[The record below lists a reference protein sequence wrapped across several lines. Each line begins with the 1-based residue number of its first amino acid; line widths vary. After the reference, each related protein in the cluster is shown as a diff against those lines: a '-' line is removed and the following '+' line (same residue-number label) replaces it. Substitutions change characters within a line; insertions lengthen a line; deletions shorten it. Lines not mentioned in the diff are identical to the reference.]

1 MNKLIIG
8 SRGSELAL
16 LQTKQVRDMLLAVY
30 PLLDIHINIIQTQG
44 DKNLDKPLYEIGGK
58 SIFTTELED
67 ALLNHHIDLA
77 VHSLK
82 DLPSTLEDGLI
93 YTGSPEREDA
103 RDVFVSN
110 RWETLAAVPSGGS
123 IATGS
128 IRRKAQLLHQ
138 RPDLHIIGLRGNI
151 DTRLRKLDE
160 SKWDG
165 IITAASAMHRLGL
178 QDRIS
183 QYLDPEYFVPAGGQG
198 ALGLE
203 TIVDRED
210 VKQMASAIIDKNT
223 TQCCQAERQYLTQ
236 MEGDCFAP
244 IGCWARMEND
254 GLHITGY
261 SSSLDGSRYLIKTVQ
276 GDIIEADKLALKLA
290 DKMIQHGARELMA

>member
-1 MNKLIIG
+1 LNKLTIG
-8 SRGSELAL
+8 SRGSKLAL
-16 LQTKQVRDMLLAVY
+16 LQSKQVRDMLLKVH
-30 PLLDIHINIIQTQG
+30 PHLDIHINVIQTQG

-58 SIFTTELED
+58 SIFTAELED

-82 DLPSTLEDGLI
+82 DLPSTMEDSFLYI
-93 YTGSPEREDA
+93 GSPKREDA

-110 RWETLAAVPSGGS
+110 KWETLAEVPSGGT

-128 IRRKAQLLHQ
+128 VRRKAQLLHQ
-138 RPDLHIIGLRGNI
+138 NQDLHILGLRGNI

-165 IITAASAMHRLGL
+165 IITAAAALHRLGL
-178 QDRIS
+178 QNRIA
-183 QYLDPEYFVPAGGQG
+183 QYLDPEHFVPAGGQG

-203 TIVDRED
+203 TVVDRED
-210 VKQMASAIIDKNT
+210 VKQIVSSMIDKNT
-223 TQCCQAERQYLTQ
+223 TKCCQAERLYLTQ

-244 IGCWARMEND
+244 IGCWARMENAV
-254 GLHITGY
+254 LHITGY

-276 GDIIEADKLALKLA
+276 GNIVEADKLALKLT
-290 DKMIQHGARELMA
+290 DTMIQHGAKELMD

>member
-165 IITAASAMHRLGL
+165 IITAASAIHRLGL
-178 QDRIS
+178 QNRIS

>member
-1 MNKLIIG
+1 
-8 SRGSELAL
+8 
-16 LQTKQVRDMLLAVY
+16 MLLAVY

-123 IATGS
+123 IATG
-128 IRRKAQLLHQ
+128 
-138 RPDLHIIGLRGNI
+138 
-151 DTRLRKLDE
+151 
-160 SKWDG
+160 
-165 IITAASAMHRLGL
+165 
-178 QDRIS
+178 
-183 QYLDPEYFVPAGGQG
+183 
-198 ALGLE
+198 
-203 TIVDRED
+203 
-210 VKQMASAIIDKNT
+210 
-223 TQCCQAERQYLTQ
+223 
-236 MEGDCFAP
+236 
-244 IGCWARMEND
+244 
-254 GLHITGY
+254 
-261 SSSLDGSRYLIKTVQ
+261 
-276 GDIIEADKLALKLA
+276 
-290 DKMIQHGARELMA
+290 